1 MIVGANGE
9 EIGDLVDNPE
19 TEEVVVPPAD
29 EAGAEGPDIVGMLM
43 REQQASLSKASKVF
57 SKRQLS
63 RGDLAQIQACL
74 LRSASA
80 QYRLFAMLAHD
91 MASITDSTQQAAYNN
106 FMVGNNMA
114 SLMSLLLDKGVFTR
128 EELDIRWKE
137 TMEKAKAGI
146 AAQQAAAT
154 ETDDPQISE
163 TPTDGSPIIKIR

>member
-1 MIVGANGE
+1 
-9 EIGDLVDNPE
+9 
-19 TEEVVVPPAD
+19 
-29 EAGAEGPDIVGMLM
+29 
-43 REQQASLSKASKVF
+43 
-57 SKRQLS
+57 
-63 RGDLAQIQACL
+63 
-74 LRSASA
+74 
-80 QYRLFAMLAHD
+80 